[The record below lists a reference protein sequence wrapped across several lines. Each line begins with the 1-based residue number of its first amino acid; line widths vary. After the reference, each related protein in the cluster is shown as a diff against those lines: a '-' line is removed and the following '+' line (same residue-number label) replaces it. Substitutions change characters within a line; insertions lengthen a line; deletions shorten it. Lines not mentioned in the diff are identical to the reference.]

1 MKGKVKQAAKK
12 VVLACYHAMA
22 HLLPV
27 RRRVVVFMSSLGR
40 NYTGNPRAICEEMAR
55 QKLTK
60 TFRCYYIFD
69 EPNRFRDELPKGV
82 RPLKMQ
88 GCSIIL

>member
-40 NYTGNPRAICEEMAR
+40 NYTKPPCNLRGDGTAETY
-55 QKLTK
+55 K
-60 TFRCYYIFD
+60 D
-69 EPNRFRDELPKGV
+69 LP
-82 RPLKMQ
+82 L
-88 GCSIIL
+88 LLYF

>member
-40 NYTGNPRAICEEMAR
+40 NYTGNPRAIDR
-55 QKLTK
+55 KS
-60 TFRCYYIFD
+60 
-69 EPNRFRDELPKGV
+69 V
-82 RPLKMQ
+82 V
-88 GCSIIL
+88 

>member
-27 RRRVVVFMSSLGR
+27 RRRVVVFMSSLEIGR
-40 NYTGNPRAICEEMAR
+40 AH
-55 QKLTK
+55 
-60 TFRCYYIFD
+60 
-69 EPNRFRDELPKGV
+69 V
-82 RPLKMQ
+82 
-88 GCSIIL
+88 